1 LNLRDSSTI
10 DENETLNKL
19 PRSTEFK
26 TVLLAPVTA
35 QATYGDMFD
44 AISADFCRLKFG
56 RLTAEA

>member
-19 PRSTEFK
+19 PRSTQFK

-35 QATYGDMFD
+35 QRMAACFD
-44 AISADFCRLKFG
+44 VISADFCRLKFG
-56 RLTAEA
+56 HSTVEA